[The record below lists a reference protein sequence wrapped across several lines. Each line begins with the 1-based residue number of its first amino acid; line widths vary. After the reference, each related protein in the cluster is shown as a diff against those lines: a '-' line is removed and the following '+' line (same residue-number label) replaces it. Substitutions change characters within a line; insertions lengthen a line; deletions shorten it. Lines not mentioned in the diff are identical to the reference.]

1 MASIQL
7 DGQFIDYPI
16 VQRARRVLASRA
28 MIDVQALEGCKV
40 LDVSTFLAGP
50 FCATQL
56 GEFGADVIKI
66 ELPVVGDA
74 TRRFG
79 TMTECGDSLP
89 WLSESRNKRC
99 ITLDLRKPD
108 GAALLKRLV
117 AESDV
122 MVENFQP
129 GTLEKWGLGYDVL
142 SAVNPRLIMVRISGY
157 GQTGPYKDRP
167 GFGRIGNAF
176 GGLSF
181 LAGYPDRAP
190 VTPGSATIP
199 DYMAGLYGALGT
211 LLALQAREKT
221 GRGQMVDIG
230 LYEPIFRILDELA
243 PAFAYNGYVRQRM
256 GPGTVNVV
264 PHSHYPT
271 KDGRWIAIACT
282 NDKIFA
288 RLAEAMGR
296 RGAGGPRTLGHAGR
310 ARTRPGGGGRNR
322 CERGPRR
329 WTGRSCCI
337 VAKARRC
344 PAARSIPWK
353 KYSRTRN
360 MRPAATSCGWQD
372 PRAGELAVPNLVPR
386 LSETPGKVNWL
397 GMELGAHNTEIYQ
410 GRLGLTD
417 DELDRLRS
425 LGVI

>member
-1 MASIQL
+1 ML
-7 DGQFIDYPI
+7 
-16 VQRARRVLASRA
+16 
-28 MIDVQALEGCKV
+28 DVQALEGCKV
-40 LDVSTFLAGP
+40 LDVATFLAGP

-66 ELPVVGDA
+66 ELPKIGDA

-99 ITLDLRKPD
+99 VTLDLRKPE
-108 GAALLKRLV
+108 GADLLKRLV
-117 AESDV
+117 AQSDV

-129 GTLEKWGLGYDVL
+129 GTLERWGLGYDVL
-142 SAVNPRLIMVRISGY
+142 SAVNPGLILVRISGY

-199 DYMAGLYGALGT
+199 DYMAGIYGALGA
-211 LLALQAREKT
+211 LLALQARQKT
-221 GRGQMVDIG
+221 GRGQVVDIG

-243 PAFAYNGYVRQRM
+243 PAFAYKGYVRQRM

-271 KDGRWIAIACT
+271 NDGRWIAIACT
-282 NDKIFA
+282 SDKIFA
-288 RLAEAMGR
+288 RLAEAMSRPDLAEPSVWG
-296 RGAGGPRTLGHAGR
+296 TL
-310 ARTRPGGGGRNR
+310 
-322 CERGPRR
+322 
-329 WTGRSCCI
+329 
-337 VAKARRC
+337 
-344 PAARSIPWK
+344 AARE
-353 KYSRTRN
+353 RDRAQVDETV
-360 MRPAATSCGWQD
+360 AAWTSTL
-372 PRAGELAVPNLVPR
+372 PRAELLKVCEAGQVPCGPVYAIDEIFEDPQYNARGNILHLESSRVGKLALPNLVPR
-386 LSETPGKVNWL
+386 LTETPGRVRWA
-397 GMELGAHNTEIYQ
+397 GASLGAHNKEIYQ
-410 GRLGLTD
+410 GRLGLSD
-417 DELDRLRS
+417 QDMERLHD
-425 LGVI
+425 LGII